1 MKTKQSLCG
10 LDAFRLAAAF
20 LVIAIH
26 TSPLASFHGNADF
39 FLTRILARV
48 AVPFFLMIT
57 GQFIAADF
65 FDNADHTISSD
76 TSKKLGQN
84 ANSST
89 KLKLKKY
96 LSKICLLYMTAILI
110 YLPIGIYSGLYHF
123 QTAYDGFRMLIF
135 DGTFYHLW
143 YFPACII
150 GILIVYLLSRFL
162 TLPVIAAISFILYIF
177 GLFGDSY
184 YELTYYIPAVKEM
197 YDYMFMAFSYTRNGI
212 FFAPVFL
219 VLGAVIGRQV
229 HTDSRLS
236 AVTGRQVH
244 TDSRLSAIGF
254 CLSFMA
260 MTIEGFMLHIHHIQR
275 HDSMYIMLI
284 PTMYFLYRLL
294 LDVKRRTG
302 NMEYRSSLQSHI
314 GQSVNIRQV
323 TTWIYVIHPAMII
336 VVRAVGKLLNQT
348 ELFVSNSLVH
358 YIAVSLLSLISA
370 YVIAYICRKL
380 TKPKMN
386 RRIHRAFDH
395 KFGKSPNP
403 TNRAWIELDMAALQK
418 NVRFLQS
425 KLPEGSAL
433 MPAVKADAYGH
444 GAVLISREL
453 NRLGIN
459 HFCVACADEGV
470 ELRRNGI
477 KGEILILGYTH
488 PDAFPILA
496 RYKLTQTVIDYAY
509 ACQLNNYGRKLHV
522 HIGIDTGMHRL
533 GTRSENIDD
542 IISIFHMR
550 GLIIDGMYT
559 HLSVS
564 DSLFPRAK
572 VFTRKQADC
581 FYETIDRLKAS
592 GYKVPKIHLQAS
604 YGLLNY
610 PELGGDYTRVGIALY
625 GVLSAKEDTD
635 KYANLLLPVLSL
647 KARVASVRTL
657 QKDESAGYG
666 MAFTAVKETK
676 IATLSIGYAD
686 GLPRNLS
693 NGVGSVLINGHKAK
707 IAGRICM
714 DQTIIDVTDV
724 PYVASGDIVTIIGT
738 SGNEMIGATDIAEQT
753 HTITNEVLSRL
764 GSRLVRIVK

>member
-26 TSPLASFHGNADF
+26 TSPLASFNGNADF

-65 FDNADHTISSD
+65 FTN
-76 TSKKLGQN
+76 N
-84 ANSST
+84 ST

-96 LSKICLLYMTAILI
+96 LSKICLLYMAAILI

-123 QTAYDGFRMLIF
+123 QTAYDIFRMLIF

-162 TLPVIAAISFILYIF
+162 PLPVIAAISFILYIL

-184 YELTYYIPAVKEM
+184 YEFSYNIPAVKEM

-219 VLGAVIGRQV
+219 VLGAVIGRKV
-229 HTDSRLS
+229 HADSSLS
-236 AVTGRQVH
+236 AVTGRKVH

-254 CLSFMA
+254 CLSFIA
-260 MTIEGFMLHIHHIQR
+260 LTIEGFTLHIHHIQR

-302 NMEYRSSLQSHI
+302 NMETGTVYRPGLQSHI
-314 GQSVNIRQV
+314 GQHVNIRQV
-323 TTWIYVIHPAMII
+323 TTWIYIIHPAMII
-336 VVRAVGKLLNQT
+336 VVRAVGKLFHQT

-370 YVIAYICRKL
+370 CGIAYICRKL
-380 TKPKMN
+380 TKPRIHN
-386 RRIHRAFDH
+386 GIHRAFDN
-395 KFGKSPNP
+395 KSGKRPSP
-403 TNRAWIELDMAALQK
+403 TNRAWIELDMVALQK

-425 KLPEGSAL
+425 KLPEGSVL

-444 GAVLISREL
+444 SAVLISREL

-459 HFCVACADEGV
+459 HFCVACIDEGV
-470 ELRRNGI
+470 ELRRNGV

-542 IISIFHMR
+542 IISIFNMR

-559 HLSVS
+559 HLSIS

-572 VFTRKQADC
+572 AFTRNQAEC
-581 FYETIDRLKAS
+581 FYETIDRLTAS

-610 PELGGDYTRVGIALY
+610 PELGGDYARVGIALY

-635 KYANLLLPVLSL
+635 KYSNLLAPVLSL
-647 KARVASVRTL
+647 KTRVASVRTL

-666 MAFTAVKETK
+666 MAFTAAKETK

-724 PYVASGDIVTIIGT
+724 PYVTPGDIATIIGI
-738 SGNEMIGATDIAEQT
+738 SGNEAISVTEIAEET

-764 GSRLVRIVK
+764 GSRLARIVK

>member
-26 TSPLASFHGNADF
+26 TSPLAGFHGNADF

-57 GQFIAADF
+57 GQFIVADF
-65 FDNADHTISSD
+65 FDNADHTISRD

-96 LSKICLLYMTAILI
+96 LSKICLLYMAAILI

-162 TLPVIAAISFILYIF
+162 SLPVIAAISFILYIF

-184 YELTYYIPAVKEM
+184 YGLTYDIPAVKEM

-236 AVTGRQVH
+236 A
-244 TDSRLSAIGF
+244 IGF

-260 MTIEGFMLHIHHIQR
+260 MTIEGFMLHIHHMQR

-380 TKPKMN
+380 MKPKMN

-395 KFGKSPNP
+395 TFGKSPTP
-403 TNRAWIELDMAALQK
+403 TNRAWIELDMVALQK
-418 NVRFLQS
+418 NVHFLQS
-425 KLPEGSAL
+425 KLPEGSVL

-470 ELRRNGI
+470 ELRRNGV

-488 PDAFPILA
+488 PDAFPILE

-572 VFTRKQADC
+572 AFTRKQADC

-610 PELGGDYTRVGIALY
+610 PELGGDYARVGIALY

-647 KARVASVRTL
+647 KARVSSVRTL

-714 DQTIIDVTDV
+714 DQTIIDVTDI

-738 SGNEMIGATDIAEQT
+738 SGNEMIGVADIAEQT